1 MTNTAQADL
10 SVSQRIS
17 GGGGV
22 QLPWYKKVVYGIIF
36 AIFMVI
42 VLLGAGELL
51 LRVLPLGAYRSAP
64 FRQYDPQIGLSL
76 IPNQH
81 TIHRRGCFQGEVVTN
96 RWGWRDRDRTPG
108 KPAGEYRIAVLG
120 DSAVEDVQ
128 VKPEQTLNIQMEQQ
142 LRQKGYNNIE
152 VLGFGVEGIGTTQEL
167 ILYQERVRQFHPD
180 LVIVMFS
187 WNDVMNNS
195 STLQPKSYGMHDWY
209 APYYDLGSD
218 GNLVFHPV
226 EPRKFNGLRS
236 FLERHSVLTYY
247 IERMWLHVD
256 LPAYNYKWEG
266 LPIYLATYSDDPLDA
281 EWKQAWTVTE
291 KVMRRMKDTV
301 TSDGARFV
309 VEAWPSFTDIDPDWR
324 QRMTKDF
331 GAAVPGNFSPSKPEE
346 RLSEAA
352 SNAGVTLDLLAP
364 QFIGY
369 RDTHHMQWP
378 YFSFTCDPHN
388 TPLGNEVSAQAI
400 IGKLEQ
406 HQLLPPPAAGH

>member
-1 MTNTAQADL
+1 MTSATQVDL
-10 SVSQRIS
+10 SESQGIS
-17 GGGGV
+17 GDGRV
-22 QLPWYKKVVYGIIF
+22 QLPWHKKVIYGIIF

-76 IPNQH
+76 MPNQH
-81 TIHRRGCFQGEVVTN
+81 TIHRRGCFQGEVATN
-96 RWGWRDRDRTPG
+96 RWGWRDRDRTQE

-128 VKPEQTLNIQMEQQ
+128 VKPEETLNIQMEQQ
-142 LRQKGYNNIE
+142 LRQKGYNNVE

-167 ILYQERVRQFHPD
+167 IMYQERVRQFHPD

-187 WNDVMNNS
+187 WNDIMNNS

-209 APYYDLGSD
+209 APYYDLGPD
-218 GNLVFHPV
+218 GNLVFRPV

-247 IERMWLHVD
+247 VERMWLHVD
-256 LPAYNYKWEG
+256 LPAYSYKWEG

-281 EWKQAWTVTE
+281 EWKQAWTVTG

-301 TSDGARFV
+301 NADGARFV

-324 QRMTKDF
+324 QRMAKDF
-331 GAAVPGNFSPSKPEE
+331 AAAVPGNFSPSKPEE

-364 QFIGY
+364 QFIAY
-369 RDTHHMQWP
+369 RDAHHMQWP

-400 IGKLEQ
+400 IENLEQ
-406 HQLLPPPAAGH
+406 HQLLPPAGAVH

>member
-1 MTNTAQADL
+1 MTSATQADVHVTRKPL
-10 SVSQRIS
+10 GSDSIR
-17 GGGGV
+17 
-22 QLPWYKKVVYGIIF
+22 LPWYKKVIYGIIF
-36 AIFMVI
+36 AAFMVI
-42 VLLGAGELL
+42 VLLLGGEVL

-64 FRQYDPQIGLSL
+64 FRQYDPQLGLSL

-81 TIHRRGCFQGEVVTN
+81 TIHRRGCFQGEVATN
-96 RWGWRDRDRTPG
+96 RWGWRDSDRTLE

-142 LRQKGYNNIE
+142 LRQKGYKNIE

-167 ILYQERVRQFHPD
+167 IMYQQRVRQFHPD

-209 APYYDLGSD
+209 APYYDLDSNGE
-218 GNLVFHPV
+218 LVFRPV
-226 EPRKFNGLRS
+226 QPRRFNGLRS

-247 IERMWLHVD
+247 LERMWLHVD

-281 EWKQAWTVTE
+281 EWKQAWTITE
-291 KVMRRMKDTV
+291 RVMKRMQDTV
-301 TSDGARFV
+301 NADGAKFV
-309 VEAWPSFTDIDPDWR
+309 VEAWPSFTDIDPGWR
-324 QRMTKDF
+324 ERMAKEF
-331 GAAVPGNFSPSKPEE
+331 GTVPANFSPSKPEE
-346 RLSEAA
+346 RLREAA
-352 SNAGVTLDLLAP
+352 SNAGVSLDLLAP
-364 QFIGY
+364 QFIAY

-388 TPLGNEVSAQAI
+388 TPLGNDVSAQAI
-400 IGKLEQ
+400 IEKLEQ
-406 HQLLPPPAAGH
+406 HQLLPPAGAVH